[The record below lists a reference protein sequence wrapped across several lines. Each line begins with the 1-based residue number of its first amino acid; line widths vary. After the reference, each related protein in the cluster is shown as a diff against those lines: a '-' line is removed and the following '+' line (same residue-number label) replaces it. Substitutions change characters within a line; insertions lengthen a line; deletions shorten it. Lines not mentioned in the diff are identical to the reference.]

1 MKNYLYYPET
11 GVYLGEYFADEVPVA
26 CGSPVVPHKTTTI
39 APPEG
44 GRGHMLIFDAV
55 AQCWEVRTHSE
66 QENPQQT
73 SLAEPMRK
81 KVHCYS
87 GSLLIFIGLM
97 LWFAAL
103 CDDNKDIGVMC
114 GLSLIFGTAA
124 YISLKE
130 RILDSTNNRLRK
142 YLELSAILFIFLG
155 NIWEFGTPKIN
166 NAIILLNSITSI
178 TAIAIYCYC
187 LSSSIKSKVTPPR
200 DIPACT
206 SEACDLP
213 A

>member
-1 MKNYLYYPET
+1 MLPSKNYLYYPDT
-11 GVYLGEYFADEVPVA
+11 GIYLGEYCIDDVPETS
-26 CGSPVVPHKTTTI
+26 CSPVVPHEITTI

-44 GRGHMLIFDAV
+44 GRGHILLFDAV
-55 AQCWEVRTHSE
+55 AQCWEVHTHLE
-66 QENPQQT
+66 QEDSPPAHI
-73 SLAEPMRK
+73 AEPQRK

-103 CDDNKDIGVMC
+103 CDGNKNIGVMC

-130 RILDSTNNRLRK
+130 RILDPTNNSRLRK

-155 NIWEFGTPKIN
+155 YIWELGTPGIN
-166 NAIILLNSITSI
+166 TVIILLNSITSI
-178 TAIAIYCYC
+178 TTIALYCYY
-187 LSSSIKSKVTPPR
+187 SISSIKRVGQGM
-200 DIPACT
+200 
-206 SEACDLP
+206 
-213 A
+213 